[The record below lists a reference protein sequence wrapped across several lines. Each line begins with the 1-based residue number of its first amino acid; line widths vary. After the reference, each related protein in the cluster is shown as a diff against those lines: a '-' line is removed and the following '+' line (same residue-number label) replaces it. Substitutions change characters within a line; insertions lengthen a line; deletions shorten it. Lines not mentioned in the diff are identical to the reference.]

1 MIPNHSHTAS
11 YYAATAN
18 DATRYP
24 TLAGDVSADVCI
36 IGGGYSGL
44 STAIF
49 LADRG
54 AKVVL
59 LEAHRIGW
67 GASGRN
73 GGQVLG
79 GLPGESRM
87 VAQLGEA
94 GRRLVAD
101 LHYRG
106 HNIIEERIK
115 RFAIACDYKRGTL
128 EAAVKPR
135 HMEGL
140 KAYAAGFA
148 RDHPDHRLRLLGK
161 SEVGDALG
169 TDAYCGGL
177 IDGRNAHCHPLNLA
191 LGEARGAAS
200 LGVALHEESAVTA
213 IRHGARPVVET
224 AEGRVTCNQVVL
236 AGNAYHQLERRR
248 LAGLL
253 FPAGTYVVTT
263 EPLSEAVAA
272 RINRFD
278 YGVTDTRLV
287 LDYFRLT
294 ADRRLLFGGLC
305 NYSNRTPSD
314 IAAALRP
321 RIVEL
326 WPELA
331 GTRIEYQWGGHI
343 GIVLSRVP
351 LLGRS
356 APNVFFLQGY
366 SGHGVNVTHLASEI
380 VADAMDGRS
389 DRLEL
394 FEGMRQ
400 WRVPIGQW
408 LGNQMLALGM
418 AYYRV
423 RDWV

>member
-1 MIPNHSHTAS
+1 MSAAARHTAS

-24 TLAGDVSADVCI
+24 ALAGEATADVCV
-36 IGGGYSGL
+36 IGGGFSGL

-54 AKVVL
+54 AKVAL
-59 LEAHRIGW
+59 LEANRIGW

-79 GLPGESRM
+79 GVTGDARLR
-87 VAQLGEA
+87 AQLGEP
-94 GRRLVAD
+94 GRHMLAD
-101 LHYRG
+101 LWYRG
-106 HNIIEERIK
+106 HDIIEERIK
-115 RFAIACDYKRGTL
+115 RFSIDCDHKRGSL

-140 KAYAAGFA
+140 KAFVDEFA
-148 RDHPDHRLRLLGK
+148 RDHPDHQLRLLSK
-161 SEVGDALG
+161 SDVRDALG
-169 TDAYCGGL
+169 TGAYAGGM

-200 LGVALHEESAVTA
+200 LGVAIHEGSSVTQ

-224 AEGRVTCNQVVL
+224 AHGRVTCNQVVL
-236 AGNAYHQLERRR
+236 AGNAYHRLERKR

-253 FPAGTYVVTT
+253 FPAGTYIIAT
-263 EPLSEAVAA
+263 EPLPEAVAT
-272 RINRFD
+272 RINRHD
-278 YGVTDTRLV
+278 LGVCDSRIV
-287 LDYFRLT
+287 LDYYRLT

-305 NYSNRTPSD
+305 NYSNRAPAD

-321 RIVEL
+321 RMLQI

-331 GTRIEYQWGGHI
+331 STRIDYQWGGEI

-356 APNVFFLQGY
+356 APNVYFLEGY

-380 VADAMDGRS
+380 IADAIDGRPE
-389 DRLEL
+389 RLVQ
-394 FEGMRQ
+394 FERIRQ
-400 WRVPIGQW
+400 FRMPLGQW
-408 LGNQMLALGM
+408 AGNQLLALGM

-423 RDWV
+423 RDWL

>member
-1 MIPNHSHTAS
+1 MTSVQDHASS

-24 TLAGDVSADVCI
+24 GLAGDVTADVCI
-36 IGGGYSGL
+36 IGGGFSGL

-59 LEAHRIGW
+59 LEANRIGW

-79 GLPGESRM
+79 GIAGGERLK
-87 VAQLGEA
+87 AQLGEA
-94 GRRLVAD
+94 GRRMLVD
-101 LHYRG
+101 LWYRG
-106 HNIIEERIK
+106 HDIIEQRIK
-115 RFAIACDYKRGTL
+115 RFAIACDHKRGTL

-135 HMEGL
+135 HMDGL
-140 KAYAAGFA
+140 KAFADDFA
-148 RDHPDHRLRLLGK
+148 REHPDHELRLLTRA
-161 SEVGDALG
+161 EVQSALG

-177 IDGRNAHCHPLNLA
+177 FDGRNAQCHPLNLA

-200 LGVALHEESAVTA
+200 LGVALHEGSAVTA
-213 IRHGARPVVET
+213 IRHGKRPVVET
-224 AEGRVTCNQVVL
+224 ARGRVTCDQVVL
-236 AGNAYHQLERRR
+236 AGNAYHRLERQR

-253 FPAGTYVVTT
+253 FPAGTYIVVT
-263 EPLSEAVAA
+263 EPLPAAVAT
-272 RINRFD
+272 RINRHD
-278 YGVTDTRLV
+278 YGVCDTRMV
-287 LDYFRLT
+287 LDYYRLT

-305 NYSNRTPSD
+305 NYSNRTPTD

-321 RIVEL
+321 RIAQL

-331 GTRIEYQWGGHI
+331 GTPIAYQWGGEI

-389 DRLEL
+389 ERLEL
-394 FEGMRQ
+394 FERMRQ
-400 WRVPIGQW
+400 FRVPLGQW
-408 LGNQMLALGM
+408 VGNQLLALGM

-423 RDWV
+423 RDWL